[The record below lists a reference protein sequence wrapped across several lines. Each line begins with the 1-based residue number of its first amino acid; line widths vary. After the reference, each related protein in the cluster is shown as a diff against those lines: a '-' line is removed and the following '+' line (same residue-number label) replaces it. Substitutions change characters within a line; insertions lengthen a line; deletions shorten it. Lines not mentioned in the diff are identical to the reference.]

1 MGAYRPAVW
10 VGSLLRSLSVRIGKQ
25 GLASLL
31 SPGPVAGNV
40 GCVLVDPGTY
50 RLRLWGIGQGQLS
63 QAVPRQRWAHLHPHH
78 RYWGAFPFSL

>member
-10 VGSLLRSLSVRIGKQ
+10 VGSFLRSLSVRMGKQ

-31 SPGPVAGNV
+31 SPGPVTGNV

-50 RLRLWGIGQGQLS
+50 RLRLGQGQLS
-63 QAVPRQRWAHLHPHH
+63 QAVPRQRWAHLYPCR
-78 RYWGAFPFSL
+78 RYWGCFPLSL